1 MHTTIGLIIIAEVLV
16 MAAILVCIYH
26 ENALIALEDRVFAL
40 LKARRVAN
48 KRARAKAYLKKTA
61 PAKPRTETRA
71 AAPARGPVR
80 ESVRSEKSL
89 RVLRGGR
96 YTDAA

>member
-26 ENALIALEDRVFAL
+26 ENALIAFEDRVFSL
-40 LKARRVAN
+40 LKARLVAK
-48 KRARAKAYLKKTA
+48 KRARARAYLQKTA
-61 PAKPRTETRA
+61 PAKPRAEA
-71 AAPARGPVR
+71 KASAPVRGPVR
-80 ESVRSEKSL
+80 ESARREKSL
-89 RVLRGGR
+89 RVIRGGR